1 MADNLKDQI
10 NDLKTIKQLENE
22 LLGIRTALDQKYK
35 DRLSALKAEKKGIIG
50 ASEEFAKQE
59 KIIDGLLDRQVAL
72 KNYLREQKVQHEGI
86 RDGIV
91 SVAGEIEKT
100 TNHFLHLNKLND
112 KTIQGTKSIA
122 TEIEKSS
129 SLTSQQKTAG
139 FGFLQAQTD
148 ISKIQQELADSN
160 NMDLHDYLHKLDTL
174 KSLTQVQSQFSDELS
189 KSGGAGAD
197 LANEYAKMFDHNKKV
212 GMALKM
218 NALLSDEQKTSVM
231 EMEHHIHGIKNTF
244 GMVKSLAKDMLTSP
258 VAGIGIMLIGVGLLY
273 DKMYE
278 FSRASGFAATN
289 FLGYQAAAGTASL
302 FFKDGAENAKLLA
315 EKLGNVNEVGA
326 QTALKTSVIG
336 YKLGLAAKE
345 TTDLVNMFGNLQG
358 KSSLVAADM
367 LYAAQHLSVANGV
380 MPNAVMSDLAKSTQ
394 EFAMFS
400 KNGGENMIRAAVQAA
415 KLGVS
420 VGDTAKMAEGL
431 LDFENSINAEMEAS
445 AMLGKEVNFQRAR
458 ELAFQNDI
466 EGATKEMLR
475 QVGGINEFNNM
486 NLFQRKALAKA
497 MGVEVDTLQQMLAN
511 QENAQ
516 TVNGKLEG
524 SFSAIGGVVKK
535 FVMHDLGKMLM
546 YLGGALLVLGNMKMT
561 MPGLYNGIA
570 KMASGVWGAV
580 KGLGSFLMGSIRTAA
595 TWMGSLV
602 PAVGKFVGKLWSG
615 MGTLG
620 SYIMAPLKML
630 GNWIMSTKIMQGTL
644 GFFKSAGSAISGGF
658 KAGAAKVAT
667 AGAGAAA
674 TGVASNAAS
683 SVASNAAGGVA
694 GKAGGA
700 PGGGFFSKINP
711 AALIKGAFA
720 MLIMAGALFV
730 MGKALQQ
737 FSGLNWGTIAMAG
750 ASLIG
755 LGLIMAGFGA
765 LSGFI
770 YAGSL
775 ALAAASI
782 ALMLFGAAVGMVGIG
797 LGVFVNGLSTL
808 GAVMPVIGANIG
820 SLVKLGL
827 AMAMFGIF
835 SPAIM
840 AGAWALGYA
849 SVALMVF
856 GVAIGIVAAGFNLFV
871 SGLNSLASVLPLIGA
886 HIGTLTTMVMPIFGL
901 AASLMIL
908 AGALAMLASAGPMAL
923 PILIGL
929 GFVAGAAAGLF
940 GGGEGE
946 KGGKEKDTLLSEIQG
961 LRADLKAGLIAV
973 NLDGTKI
980 SRKTFSVANNQAVK

>member
-174 KSLTQVQSQFSDELS
+174 KSLTQVQSQFSDELAE
-189 KSGGAGAD
+189 SGGAGKD
-197 LANEYAKMFDHNKKV
+197 LANEYAKMFDHNQKV

-808 GAVMPVIGANIG
+808 GAVLPVIGANIG

>member
-72 KNYLREQKVQHEGI
+72 KNYLREQKLQHEGI

-139 FGFLQAQTD
+139 FGFLQAQND

-174 KSLTQVQSQFSDELS
+174 KSLTQVQSQFADELAQ
-189 KSGGAGAD
+189 SGGAGAD
-197 LANEYAKMFDHNKKV
+197 LANEYAKMFEHNKKV
-212 GMALKM
+212 GMSLKM

-315 EKLGNVNEVGA
+315 QKLGNVNEVGG

-336 YKLGLAAKE
+336 YKLGLAAAE

-380 MPNAVMSDLAKSTQ
+380 MPNAVMTDLAKSTQ

-458 ELAFQNDI
+458 ELAFQGDI
-466 EGATKEMLR
+466 EGATKDMLR

-486 NLFQRKALAKA
+486 NLLQRKALAKA

-511 QENAQ
+511 QENGQ
-516 TVNGKLEG
+516 TINGKLEG

-546 YLGGALLVLGNMKMT
+546 YLGGGLLVLGNMKAT
-561 MPGLYNGIA
+561 MPGVYNGIA

-602 PAVGKFVGKLWSG
+602 PAVGGFVGKLWSG
-615 MGTLG
+615 LG
-620 SYIMAPLKML
+620 ALTSYITAPLKML

-644 GFFKSAGSAISGGF
+644 GFFKNAGAAITNGF
-658 KAGAAKVAT
+658 KAGAAKIGT

-674 TGVASNAAS
+674 TNVASK
-683 SVASNAAGGVA
+683 VAPAGLPAAGGV
-694 GKAGGA
+694 GGA
-700 PGGGFFSKINP
+700 DKAVSGTKGLSSINP
-711 AALIKGAFA
+711 ASLIKGAFA

-737 FSGLNWGTIAMAG
+737 FSGLNWSTIGMAA
-750 ASLIG
+750 ASLVG

-775 ALAAASI
+775 ALAASSI

-797 LGVFVNGLSTL
+797 LGVFVNGLSSL
-808 GAVMPVIGANIG
+808 AVVLPVIGANIG

-840 AGAWALGYA
+840 AGAWALGAA
-849 SVALMVF
+849 SIALMVF
-856 GVAIGIVAAGFNLFV
+856 GVAIGIVAAGFNVFI
-871 SGLNSLASVLPLIGA
+871 SGLNSLAAVLPLIGA

-908 AGALAMLASAGPMAL
+908 AGALAMLAASGPMAL

>member
-1 MADNLKDQI
+1 
-10 NDLKTIKQLENE
+10 
-22 LLGIRTALDQKYK
+22 
-35 DRLSALKAEKKGIIG
+35 
-50 ASEEFAKQE
+50 
-59 KIIDGLLDRQVAL
+59 
-72 KNYLREQKVQHEGI
+72 
-86 RDGIV
+86 
-91 SVAGEIEKT
+91 
-100 TNHFLHLNKLND
+100 
-112 KTIQGTKSIA
+112 
-122 TEIEKSS
+122 
-129 SLTSQQKTAG
+129 
-139 FGFLQAQTD
+139 
-148 ISKIQQELADSN
+148 
-160 NMDLHDYLHKLDTL
+160 
-174 KSLTQVQSQFSDELS
+174 
-189 KSGGAGAD
+189 
-197 LANEYAKMFDHNKKV
+197 
-212 GMALKM
+212 
-218 NALLSDEQKTSVM
+218 
-231 EMEHHIHGIKNTF
+231 
-244 GMVKSLAKDMLTSP
+244 
-258 VAGIGIMLIGVGLLY
+258 
-273 DKMYE
+273 
-278 FSRASGFAATN
+278 
-289 FLGYQAAAGTASL
+289 
-302 FFKDGAENAKLLA
+302 
-315 EKLGNVNEVGA
+315 
-326 QTALKTSVIG
+326 
-336 YKLGLAAKE
+336 
-345 TTDLVNMFGNLQG
+345 
-358 KSSLVAADM
+358 
-367 LYAAQHLSVANGV
+367 
-380 MPNAVMSDLAKSTQ
+380 
-394 EFAMFS
+394 MFS

>member
-174 KSLTQVQSQFSDELS
+174 KSLTQVQSQFSDELAE
-189 KSGGAGAD
+189 SGGAGKD
-197 LANEYAKMFDHNKKV
+197 LANEYAKMFDHNQKV

>member
-1 MADNLKDQI
+1 MADNLKDEI

-22 LLGIRTALDQKYK
+22 LLGIRAALDQKYK
-35 DRLSALKAEKKGIIG
+35 DRLSALKAEKKGIVG

-59 KIIDGLLDRQVAL
+59 KIIDGLLDKQVAL

-86 RDGIV
+86 RDGII

-100 TNHFLHLNKLND
+100 SNHFLHLNKLND
-112 KTIQGTKSIA
+112 KTVQGTKSIA

-129 SLTSQQKTAG
+129 ALTSEQKTAG

-160 NMDLHDYLHKLDTL
+160 GMDLHDYLHKLDTL
-174 KSLTQVQSQFSDELS
+174 KSLTQVQSQFANELAE
-189 KSGGAGAD
+189 SGGAGAD
-197 LANEYAKMFDHNKKV
+197 LANEYSKMFDHNKKV

-218 NALLSDEQKTSVM
+218 NALLSDEQKKSVM

-244 GMVKSLAKDMLTSP
+244 SMVKSLAKDMLTSP

-345 TTDLVNMFGNLQG
+345 TTDLVNMFGNLVG
-358 KSSLVAADM
+358 KSSLVAADT

-458 ELAFQNDI
+458 ELAFQGDI
-466 EGATKEMLR
+466 EGATKDMLR

-535 FVMHDLGKMLM
+535 FVFHDLGKMLM

-561 MPGLYNGIA
+561 MPALYNGIA

-602 PAVGKFVGKLWSG
+602 PAAGGFVSKLFSG
-615 MGTLG
+615 LGVLG

-630 GNWIMSTKIMQGTL
+630 GNWIMSTKLMQGTL
-644 GFFKSAGSAISGGF
+644 RFFKGAGAAISGGF

-674 TGVASNAAS
+674 TGVASNVAGG
-683 SVASNAAGGVA
+683 VASNVAGGAA
-694 GKAGGA
+694 GKAGGLA
-700 PGGGFFSKINP
+700 GGGLFSKINP
-711 AALIKGAFA
+711 ASLIKGAFA

-755 LGLIMAGFGA
+755 LGLIMAGFGY
-765 LSGFI
+765 LSAFI

-840 AGAWALGYA
+840 SGAWALGYA
-849 SVALMVF
+849 SVALMIF

-908 AGALAMLASAGPMAL
+908 AGALAMLATAGPMAL

-929 GFVAGAAAGLF
+929 GFAAGAAAGLF
-940 GGGEGE
+940 GGGEDE

>member
-197 LANEYAKMFDHNKKV
+197 LANEYAKMFDHNQKV

>member
-1 MADNLKDQI
+1 
-10 NDLKTIKQLENE
+10 
-22 LLGIRTALDQKYK
+22 
-35 DRLSALKAEKKGIIG
+35 
-50 ASEEFAKQE
+50 
-59 KIIDGLLDRQVAL
+59 
-72 KNYLREQKVQHEGI
+72 
-86 RDGIV
+86 
-91 SVAGEIEKT
+91 
-100 TNHFLHLNKLND
+100 
-112 KTIQGTKSIA
+112 
-122 TEIEKSS
+122 
-129 SLTSQQKTAG
+129 
-139 FGFLQAQTD
+139 
-148 ISKIQQELADSN
+148 
-160 NMDLHDYLHKLDTL
+160 
-174 KSLTQVQSQFSDELS
+174 
-189 KSGGAGAD
+189 
-197 LANEYAKMFDHNKKV
+197 
-212 GMALKM
+212 
-218 NALLSDEQKTSVM
+218 
-231 EMEHHIHGIKNTF
+231 
-244 GMVKSLAKDMLTSP
+244 
-258 VAGIGIMLIGVGLLY
+258 
-273 DKMYE
+273 
-278 FSRASGFAATN
+278 
-289 FLGYQAAAGTASL
+289 
-302 FFKDGAENAKLLA
+302 
-315 EKLGNVNEVGA
+315 
-326 QTALKTSVIG
+326 
-336 YKLGLAAKE
+336 
-345 TTDLVNMFGNLQG
+345 
-358 KSSLVAADM
+358 
-367 LYAAQHLSVANGV
+367 
-380 MPNAVMSDLAKSTQ
+380 
-394 EFAMFS
+394 
-400 KNGGENMIRAAVQAA
+400 
-415 KLGVS
+415 
-420 VGDTAKMAEGL
+420 
-431 LDFENSINAEMEAS
+431 
-445 AMLGKEVNFQRAR
+445 
-458 ELAFQNDI
+458 
-466 EGATKEMLR
+466 
-475 QVGGINEFNNM
+475 
-486 NLFQRKALAKA
+486 
-497 MGVEVDTLQQMLAN
+497 MLAN

-615 MGTLG
+615 MGVLG

-658 KAGAAKVAT
+658 KAGAAKVMGKGGPADSASQF
-667 AGAGAAA
+667 AGGSFSKGKELLAQRKG
-674 TGVASNAAS
+674 
-683 SVASNAAGGVA
+683 AGGVP
-694 GKAGGA
+694 GGA

-782 ALMLFGAAVGMVGIG
+782 ALMLFGVAVGMVGIG

-808 GAVMPVIGANIG
+808 GAVLPVIGANIG

-835 SPAIM
+835 SPAII